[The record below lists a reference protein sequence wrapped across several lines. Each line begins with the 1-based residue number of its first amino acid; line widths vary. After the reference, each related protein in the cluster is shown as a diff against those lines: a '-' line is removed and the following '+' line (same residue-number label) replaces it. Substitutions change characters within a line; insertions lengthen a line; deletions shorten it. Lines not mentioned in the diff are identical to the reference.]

1 LDQQFGLQIKDFD
14 GKAGNLWHVLFMSVQ
29 LFVNPEF
36 NWLPKHQIHYFC
48 SNNLHHHMFDN
59 LSLKLDRAFK
69 TLKGTGKITEI
80 NVAST
85 VKEIRRAL
93 IDADVNY
100 KVAKEVTDK
109 IKDEAMGR
117 DVLISVSPGQLLVK
131 ITQEELTKL
140 MGTSKVDI
148 KLSGDPSVILISGL
162 QGSGKTT
169 FTGKL
174 GSLLKRQGRQVLLVA
189 CDIYRPAA
197 IDQLKVLGEQ
207 IGVEVYAEPES
218 KNALQIANNAIAY
231 AKKTGKKTVVV
242 DTAGRLAVDEAM
254 MQEIELLK
262 KSLNPSETLFVV
274 DAMTGQDAVNTAKTF
289 DERLDFDGVV
299 LTKLD
304 GDTRGGAAISIRH
317 VVNKPIKFI
326 STGEKMEN
334 LDVFHPD
341 RMAQRILGMGDVISL
356 VERAQQS
363 FDEDEA
369 RRLNAKIRQN
379 NFNFDDFLSQLEQ
392 VKKMG
397 NIKDLMGMI
406 PGMGK
411 AMKGLD
417 IDEDS
422 FKPIEAIIR
431 SMTPKE
437 RQNPDCLDGRR
448 RKRIADG
455 SGRSIIEVNNLM
467 KQFEDM
473 RKMMKQ
479 MNKMGGAKAAMSK
492 LLPPGGRR

>member
-1 LDQQFGLQIKDFD
+1 
-14 GKAGNLWHVLFMSVQ
+14 
-29 LFVNPEF
+29 
-36 NWLPKHQIHYFC
+36 
-48 SNNLHHHMFDN
+48 MFDN
-59 LSLKLDRAFK
+59 LNLKLDKAFK

-80 NVAST
+80 NVATT

-100 KVAKEVTDK
+100 KVAKEVTDT
-109 IKDEAMGR
+109 IKEEALGR
-117 DVLISVSPGQLLVK
+117 DVLIAVSPGQLLIK

-140 MGTSKVDI
+140 MGETKVDVNI
-148 KLSGDPSVILISGL
+148 KGDPAVVLISGL

-169 FTGKL
+169 FSGKFA
-174 GSLLKRQGRQVLLVA
+174 SYLKKQGRQVLLVA

-207 IGVEVYAEPES
+207 IGVEVYSEPEN
-218 KNALQIANNAIAY
+218 KNALEIANNAIAY
-231 AKKTGKKTVVV
+231 AKKTGKKTVIV
-242 DTAGRLAVDEAM
+242 DTAGRLAVDEQM
-254 MQEIELLK
+254 MKEIEALK
-262 KSLNPSETLFVV
+262 KALNPSETLFVV

-289 DERLDFDGVV
+289 DERLNFDGVV

-356 VERAQQS
+356 VERAQQT

-369 RRLNAKIRQN
+369 KRINAKIRKNQ
-379 NFNFDDFLSQLEQ
+379 FNFDDFLSQLEQ
-392 VKKMG
+392 IKKMG

-417 IDEDS
+417 IDDDS
-422 FKPIEAIIR
+422 FRPIEAIIR
-431 SMTPKE
+431 SMTPLE
-437 RQNPDCLDGRR
+437 RENPDVIDGSR
-448 RKRIADG
+448 RKRIATG
-455 SGRSIIEVNNLM
+455 SGRTITEVNNLM
-467 KQFEDM
+467 KQFGDM
-473 RKMMKQ
+473 RKLMKQ
-479 MNKMGGAKAAMSK
+479 MNKMGGAQKALGNIM
-492 LLPPGGRR
+492 PNMGRR

>member
-1 LDQQFGLQIKDFD
+1 
-14 GKAGNLWHVLFMSVQ
+14 
-29 LFVNPEF
+29 
-36 NWLPKHQIHYFC
+36 
-48 SNNLHHHMFDN
+48 MFDN

-140 MGTSKVDI
+140 MGSTKVDI
-148 KLSGDPSVILISGL
+148 KLSGDPSVILIAGL

-207 IGVEVYAEPES
+207 IGVEVYAEPEN

-231 AKKTGKKTVVV
+231 AKKSGKKTVVV

-254 MQEIELLK
+254 MQEIEQLK
-262 KSLNPSETLFVV
+262 KALNPSETLFVV
-274 DAMTGQDAVNTAKTF
+274 DSMTGQDAVNTAKTF
-289 DERLDFDGVV
+289 DDRLDFDGVV

-369 RRLNAKIRQN
+369 KRLNAKMRQN

-411 AMKGLD
+411 ALKGLD
-417 IDEDS
+417 IDDDS
-422 FKPIEAIIR
+422 FKPVEAIIR

-437 RQNPDCLDGRR
+437 RQNPDIIDGRR
-448 RKRIADG
+448 RKRLADG
-455 SGRSIIEVNNLM
+455 SGRNITEVNNLM

-479 MNKMGGAKAAMSK
+479 MNKMGGAKAAMSRMM
-492 LLPPGGRR
+492 PPGMGKR